1 MAADAELVSPFVLS
15 YAYKRSTGPVL
26 GRFLTGLREGRI
38 LGATTSRGAVL
49 CPPSEYDPE
58 TGEDVL
64 DLVEVGPGGIV
75 ESWTWVDRA
84 PEGLAVEGPVAW
96 ALIRLDGAD
105 TAMLHAVRCSRERMA
120 TGLRVQAVFR
130 PEASGM
136 ITDLHFEEVGQ
147 VQASAPLP
155 IREPEPV
162 RGFRSPTRLAY
173 TVTAGATT
181 ADFLRGILNRELI
194 GRRCPSC
201 EKIFLPPRG
210 SCPTCGVRTTEQ
222 VALSQKGTVTTF
234 SVIRIPF
241 EGQVLAPPYA
251 AAHILLDGGDTPL
264 LHIVGDCDVDKVRM
278 GMRVEAV
285 WAEDIQPTL
294 ASVRYFRPIDEPDAP
309 YESFEEHV

>member
-1 MAADAELVSPFVLS
+1 MADAELVSPFVLE
-15 YAYKRSTGPVL
+15 YAYKRSTGPIL
-26 GRFLTGLREGRI
+26 GRFLTGLREGKI
-38 LGATTSRGAVL
+38 LAATTTRGPVL

-58 TGEDVL
+58 TGEDIL
-64 DLVEVGPGGIV
+64 DLVEVGPEGVV
-75 ESWTWVDRA
+75 EAWTWLEEA
-84 PEGLAVEGPVAW
+84 PEALAVTGPIAW
-96 ALIRLDGAD
+96 ALVRLDGAD
-105 TAMLHAVRCSRERMA
+105 TSMLHAVKCDRAHMA
-120 TGLRVQAVFR
+120 TGLRVRAVFR
-130 PEASGM
+130 ADTAGM
-136 ITDLHFEEVGQ
+136 ITDLHFEDAETAVPGDTS
-147 VQASAPLP
+147 VPKDA
-155 IREPEPV
+155 EPV
-162 RGFRSPTRLAY
+162 TRFLSPTRLAY

-201 EKIFLPPRG
+201 AKIFLPPRG

-222 VALSQKGTVTTF
+222 VPLAQKGTVTTF

-241 EGQVLAPPYA
+241 EGQVLNPPYA

-264 LHIVGDCDVDKVRM
+264 LHIVGDCDVDEVRM

-285 WAEDIQPTL
+285 WAEDLQPTL